1 MKHNCICLLSL
12 TLTLLILLTTAGCGK
27 QEAEIDVE
35 SMLESLLNDVSFDT
49 ELDQVGSNAV
59 LYFPDLPQDTVIQ
72 LYTGSGYF
80 ADEVVLLTL
89 PSTADCA
96 DALKAVQNHI
106 NELREQFMFYVPEEL
121 DKIDHAVTYQNGR
134 YVFLCITNDYVNAEL
149 ILNQTVSG
157 DIYHN

>member
-1 MKHNCICLLSL
+1 MKHIFLYLLSL
-12 TLTLLILLTTAGCGK
+12 TMALLILLTMTSCNK
-27 QEAEIDVE
+27 QESQFDAV
-35 SMLESLLNDVSFDT
+35 SMLESLLNNVSFDT